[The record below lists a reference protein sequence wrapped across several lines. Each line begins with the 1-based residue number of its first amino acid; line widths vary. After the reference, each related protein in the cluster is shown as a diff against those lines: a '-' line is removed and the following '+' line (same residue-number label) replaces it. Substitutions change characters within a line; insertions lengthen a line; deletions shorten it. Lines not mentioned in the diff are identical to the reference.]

1 MDDKSAGIARLL
13 VAQDQIGGLMKV
25 GDLVHVPRYPFWGMG
40 IVLEIGSPQDGLLVH
55 WLDNNEIAWIMKEG
69 LEKL

>member
-1 MDDKSAGIARLL
+1 
-13 VAQDQIGGLMKV
+13 MKV
-25 GDLVHVPRYPFWGMG
+25 GDLVHVPRYPYWGMG

-55 WLDNNEIAWIMKEG
+55 WLDNNEITWIMKTG

>member
-1 MDDKSAGIARLL
+1 M
-13 VAQDQIGGLMKV
+13 QV

-40 IVLEIGSPQDGLLVH
+40 VIIEIGTPVDGLLVH
-55 WLDNNEIAWIMKEG
+55 WLDNHEIAWIMKEG